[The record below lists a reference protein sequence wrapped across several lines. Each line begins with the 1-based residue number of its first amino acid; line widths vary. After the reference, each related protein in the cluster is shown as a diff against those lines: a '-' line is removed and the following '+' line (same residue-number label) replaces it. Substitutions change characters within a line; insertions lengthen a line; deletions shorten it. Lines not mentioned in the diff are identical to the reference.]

1 MATRE
6 ELNKAKQKE
15 IIDEENREKRK
26 KIIIFMLKVVFFIT
40 VAMTIFFLYTTYIA
54 NKKIIVKEER
64 IISNNLPDNF
74 NGLKII
80 QFSDVHFG
88 TTISNSELKE
98 LVNIINERNPDIV
111 VFTGDLIDVNYEIT
125 PKEQEN
131 IIKILKNINASIG
144 KYAIMG
150 DEDSDEFTTIFN
162 QSEFII
168 LNNDY
173 DLIYKNNNTPI
184 LLVGLNSSL
193 NNLIDVNKAYGYF
206 SEENH
211 KSDIYTI
218 SLLHEPDSVDEII
231 SQHKSDLFLAGHSHN
246 GQIRIPYFGAITKK
260 NGAKKYDQQFYD
272 LESAK
277 LYISSGIGTNQ
288 NGIRLFCHPSI
299 NFFRLSN
306 K

>member
-26 KIIIFMLKVVFFIT
+26 KIVILSLKMVFFIIVVVT
-40 VAMTIFFLYTTYIA
+40 LFFLYITYVA
-54 NKKIIVKEER
+54 NKKVIVKEER
-64 IISNNLPDNF
+64 IVSDKLPDNF

-80 QFSDVHFG
+80 QFSDLHFG
-88 TTISNSELKE
+88 TTISKSELSN
-98 LVNIINERNPDIV
+98 LVDIINHRSPDIV
-111 VFTGDLIDVNYEIT
+111 VFTGDLIDSNYKIK
-125 PKEQEN
+125 PKEQED
-131 IIKILKNINASIG
+131 IIKILKNINASVG

-150 DEDSDEFTTIFN
+150 DEDSDEFSTIFN

-173 DLIYKNNNTPI
+173 DLIYQKNNTPI
-184 LLVGLNSSL
+184 LLIGLNSSI
-193 NNLIDVNKAYGYF
+193 NDLIDIDKAYSYF
-206 SEENH
+206 SEETHN
-211 KSDIYTI
+211 SEIYTI
-218 SLLHEPDSVDEII
+218 SLLHEPDSVDEIV
-231 SQHKSDLFLAGHSHN
+231 SQYKTDLFLAGHSHN
-246 GQIRIPYFGAITKK
+246 GQLRIPYLGSIIKK
-260 NGAKKYDQQFYD
+260 DGAKKYDQQFYD
-272 LESAK
+272 LESSK

-288 NGIRLFCHPSI
+288 SGIRLFCHPSI